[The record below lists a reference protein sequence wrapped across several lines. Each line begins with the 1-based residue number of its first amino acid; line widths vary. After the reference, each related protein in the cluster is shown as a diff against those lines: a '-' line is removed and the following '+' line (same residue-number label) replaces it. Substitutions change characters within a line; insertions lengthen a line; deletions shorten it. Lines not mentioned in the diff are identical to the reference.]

1 MTSRNGKLSNL
12 ACAGGERC
20 GLQRLNLTNFAER
33 NSINT
38 GYYYVLFFLAEI
50 ICVHHSA
57 ELDSY
62 HNCGTL
68 RDCPEAW
75 LLRKEQPCIAT

>member
-12 ACAGGERC
+12 ACAGGERF
-20 GLQRLNLTNFAER
+20 GLQRLNLTNFAKR
-33 NSINT
+33 NSNNT
-38 GYYYVLFFLAEI
+38 GYHYVLF

-57 ELDSY
+57 ELDGY

-75 LLRKEQPCIAT
+75 LLR

>member
-38 GYYYVLFFLAEI
+38 GYYYVLFFVVEFI
-50 ICVHHSA
+50 HVHHSA
-57 ELDSY
+57 ELDGY
-62 HNCGTL
+62 HNCDTL
-68 RDCPEAW
+68 RGCPEAW
-75 LLRKEQPCIAT
+75 LFR